1 MLLAQS
7 RSKGKVAVALMMALR
22 DLKAF
27 VLSAVWRYI
36 CSWQS
41 PRLCVCVLQG
51 PPGTGTGPGATD
63 SVSSLKGLDLDEA
76 SLSELD
82 DEVSSWLGSNRL
94 PGCHLVPY
102 KFVVRE
108 MQAAAAADDL

>member
-1 MLLAQS
+1 
-7 RSKGKVAVALMMALR
+7 
-22 DLKAF
+22 
-27 VLSAVWRYI
+27 
-36 CSWQS
+36 
-41 PRLCVCVLQG
+41 
-51 PPGTGTGPGATD
+51 
-63 SVSSLKGLDLDEA
+63 VSSLKGLDLDEA